1 MTTFL
6 HYPLLWGLLLAGV
19 PVLIHLIN
27 MLRQRRVP
35 WAAMEFLLASQK
47 KHRTWIVF
55 KQLLLLLL
63 RMAAVA
69 AVVLMLAQPLLQSG
83 WGAWIGGGR
92 THHVVLLDDSFS
104 MSDRWEDTS
113 AFEQA
118 KGVVRRIVE
127 QVARE
132 GAQTFTLQR
141 FSQAGRPVRGTQPDF
156 LQEAVDSTF
165 SDRLTSKLAE
175 LAPSQTAAGPLAA
188 MEAVAHLLGQ
198 SEGERRIVYLVS
210 DFRARQWDDP
220 GPVKK
225 TLLDWAAAGVK
236 IRFIDCVESA
246 RPNLAIRQLAPGPGT
261 RAAGVPLFMEVTVE
275 NFGGAPVK
283 DVPVLIEADELAQ
296 PALSIAQSPPHR
308 AVKERFPVR
317 FAAAGQ
323 HRMTVR
329 LEADAVLDD
338 NFRYAVVDFPMNVP
352 VLLVDGDPEAQDAR
366 YLSSVFAPGGPAGTG
381 ISPRIETPRYVSLQP
396 LEPFQAVYLL
406 NVDRLERSAIGALE
420 QYVANGGGVGIF
432 LGERSSSQV
441 INDGWH
447 RQGQGLFP
455 LPVEKPAELAVD
467 YLQRIPDLVVTD
479 HPIFQVLAGDRNSF
493 LPLVIVRRY
502 FSVPKGW
509 RADADSG
516 TSVIARLRNGAPLA
530 VERRFGRGRVV
541 AFLTTAA
548 PAWNNWARENPS
560 FVVSMLELQAYLTA
574 RPAAET
580 PRLVGQPLELKLD
593 PAQYE
598 PQVRF
603 TTPKED
609 VAPTSTLEAERRA
622 DGQLAAILANTD
634 ASGIYRARLA
644 RKDGKE
650 EIRSLA
656 VNVEADEGD
665 LRTLAYPDL
674 AARLEGVPHE
684 YQLASAYEYSSEQQG
699 RYYLGTALLSLV
711 VVLLTA
717 ELLLAYS
724 ASYHP
729 PKALGAALPT
739 LPEGRPKVSGVG
751 EDGDLRSRHVRGQ
764 ETRAKRT
771 TRVQRS
777 GRAQRGGGGP

>member
-1 MTTFL
+1 MTFI
-6 HYPLLWGLLLAGV
+6 HNPLLWGLLLVGV

-69 AVVLMLAQPLLQSG
+69 AVVLMLAQPQLQSG
-83 WGAWIGGGR
+83 LGAWIGGGR
-92 THHVVLLDDSFS
+92 THHVVVLDDSFS

-118 KGVVRRIVE
+118 KGVVRRIAG

-132 GAQTFTLQR
+132 GAQTCTLQR
-141 FSQAGRPVRGTQPDF
+141 FSQAGRAVRGTQPDF
-156 LQEAVDSTF
+156 LQETVDNTF
-165 SDRLTSKLAE
+165 PDRLESRLAG
-175 LAPSQTAAGPLAA
+175 LGPSQTSAGPLAA

-198 SEGERRIVYLVS
+198 DDGEQRIVYLVS

-220 GPVKK
+220 GPLKK
-225 TLLDWAAAGVK
+225 VLLDWTAAGVK
-236 IRFIDCVESA
+236 VRLINCVESA
-246 RPNLAIRQLAPGPGT
+246 RPNLAIRQLAPGAGT

-275 NFGGAPVK
+275 NFGDAPVK
-283 DVPVLIEADELAQ
+283 DVPVLIEADGLAQ
-296 PALSIAQSPPHR
+296 PALSIAQIPARR

-352 VLLVDGDPEAQDAR
+352 VLLVDSDPEAQDAR
-366 YLSSVFAPGGPAGTG
+366 YLGAVLAPGGPTSTG

-406 NVDRLERSAIGALE
+406 NVDRLERSAIAALE

-441 INDGWH
+441 INEQWH

-455 LPVEKPAELAVD
+455 LPVEKPAELPVD
-467 YLQRIPDLVVTD
+467 YLQRIPDLTVTD
-479 HPIFQVLAGDRNSF
+479 HPIFQVFAGDRNSF

-502 FSVPKGW
+502 FSAPKGW
-509 RADADSG
+509 RADAEAG
-516 TSVIARLRNGAPLA
+516 TAVIARLRNGAPLA
-530 VERRFGRGRVV
+530 VERRYGRGRVV

-548 PAWNNWARENPS
+548 PTWNNWARENPS

-580 PRLVGQPLELKLD
+580 PRLVGQPLEVKLD
-593 PAQYE
+593 AAQYE

-603 TTPKED
+603 TTPNED
-609 VAPTSTLEAERRA
+609 ISPTSVLEAERTA
-622 DGQLAAILANTD
+622 DGQLAAALANTD
-634 ASGIYRARLA
+634 ASGLYRARLV

-650 EIRSLA
+650 EIRNLA
-656 VNVEADEGD
+656 VNVDADEGD
-665 LRTLAYPDL
+665 LRVLAYSDL
-674 AARLEGVPHE
+674 AARLDGVPHV
-684 YQLASAYEYSSEQQG
+684 YQLASAYEYSAEEQAG
-699 RYYLGTALLSLV
+699 YNLGTALLYLV
-711 VVLLTA
+711 VLLLTA

-729 PKALGAALPT
+729 PSALAQ
-739 LPEGRPKVSGVG
+739 R
-751 EDGDLRSRHVRGQ
+751 
-764 ETRAKRT
+764 ET
-771 TRVQRS
+771 
-777 GRAQRGGGGP
+777 RAQRGGGGP

>member
-1 MTTFL
+1 MTTFV

-104 MSDRWEDTS
+104 MSDRWDDTT

-118 KGVVRRIVE
+118 KVVVRRLAE

-156 LQEAVDSTF
+156 LQETVDSTYP
-165 SDRLTSKLAE
+165 DRLNSKLAE
-175 LAPSQTAAGPLAA
+175 LAPSQTSAGPLAA

-198 SEGERRIVYLVS
+198 DEGERRIVYLVS

-220 GPVKK
+220 GPLKK
-225 TLLDWAAAGVK
+225 TLLDWTAAGVK
-236 IRFIDCVESA
+236 VRLINCVESA

-275 NFGGAPVK
+275 NFGNAPVK
-283 DVPVLIEADELAQ
+283 DVPVLIEADGLAQ
-296 PALSIAQSPPHR
+296 PAVSIAQIPPHR
-308 AVKERFPVR
+308 TVKERFPMR

-323 HRMTVR
+323 HRMAVR
-329 LEADAVLDD
+329 LGADAVLAD
-338 NFRYAVVDFPMNVP
+338 NFRYAVVDFPVNVP

-366 YLSSVFAPGGPAGTG
+366 YLSSVFAPGGPASTG
-381 ISPRIETPRYVSLQP
+381 ISPRIETPRYLAVQP
-396 LEPFQAVYLL
+396 LERFQAVYLF
-406 NVDRLERSAIGALE
+406 NVDRLERSAVAALE
-420 QYVANGGGVGIF
+420 QYVASGGGVGIF
-432 LGERSSSQV
+432 LGERCSSQV
-441 INDGWH
+441 INEQWH
-447 RQGQGLFP
+447 RQGQGIFP
-455 LPVEKPAELAVD
+455 LPVDKPAELPVD
-467 YLQRIPDLVVTD
+467 YLQRTPDLAVTD
-479 HPIFQVLAGDRNSF
+479 HPIFQVFAGDRNSF

-502 FSVPKGW
+502 FSVPKQW
-509 RADADSG
+509 RPDAEAG

-530 VERRFGRGRVV
+530 VDRRFGRGRVV

-548 PAWNNWARENPS
+548 PTWNNWARENPS
-560 FVVSMLELQAYLTA
+560 FVVSMLELHAYLTA

-593 PAQYE
+593 AAQYE
-598 PQVRF
+598 PHVCF

-609 VAPTSTLEAERRA
+609 VSPTSVLEAERSA
-622 DGQLAAILANTD
+622 DGHLVATLANTD
-634 ASGIYRARLA
+634 AAGIYHARLA
-644 RKDGKE
+644 RKDRKE
-650 EIRSLA
+650 ETRSLA
-656 VNVEADEGD
+656 VNVDADEGD
-665 LRTLAYPDL
+665 LRILAYSDL

-684 YQLASAYEYSSEQQG
+684 YQLASAYEYSSEQQAG
-699 RYYLGTALLSLV
+699 YNLGTALLY
-711 VVLLTA
+711 LLAFLLIA
-717 ELLLAYS
+717 EQLLAYS

-729 PKALGAALPT
+729 P
-739 LPEGRPKVSGVG
+739 S
-751 EDGDLRSRHVRGQ
+751 LR
-764 ETRAKRT
+764 
-771 TRVQRS
+771 RVQ
-777 GRAQRGGGGP
+777 GGGGGP